1 MELQSKRVFA
11 LVTWIDTAKVLPRMA
26 APAWL
31 QPAVCK
37 CACFPVVLSTELL
50 NNFKTF
56 ANLMHKNSRKASLEF
71 ASLSR
76 VTQCILHTLRSCLC
90 LIFCQPCV
98 PVLCPFFC
106 CCHGDMCSGIF
117 FLSLDHWFSW
127 KYWTRLVL
135 VFYFVFFHKYFYL
148 CIVNYW

>member
-11 LVTWIDTAKVLPRMA
+11 LVTWIDTAKVLSRMA

-76 VTQCILHTLRSCLC
+76 VTQRILHTLRSCLC

-117 FLSLDHWFSW
+117 F
-127 KYWTRLVL
+127 
-135 VFYFVFFHKYFYL
+135 FYL
-148 CIVNYW
+148 LIIGLVENTELGWFWFFILFFFINISIYV